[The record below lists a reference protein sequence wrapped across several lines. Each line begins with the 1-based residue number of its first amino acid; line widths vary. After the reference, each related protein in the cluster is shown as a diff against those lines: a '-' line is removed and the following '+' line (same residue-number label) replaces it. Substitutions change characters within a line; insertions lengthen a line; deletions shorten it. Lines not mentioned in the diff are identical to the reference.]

1 MSIRALLIVVIAW
14 VLLGLVD
21 SWPNQ
26 KAVPGDSFNATFEIV
41 GGAHRMFREG
51 IDDPA
56 LKLVAWSIDGAEHE
70 VTVKFQIEDIFGKP
84 IPTRDCVTITLPA
97 DGDKVKRTI
106 LFRPGLGYFN
116 IDAKF
121 TAGTTEVT
129 RRSDLG
135 IVHPPFS
142 GPRPNSLFGS
152 NTSGLKQG
160 VDLNFLQTIGMKVE
174 RAHFSPSVQTRDP
187 NWPVT
192 LPPGKA
198 VALDFSKPDKY
209 WELTKAHDLWIL
221 PIAGY
226 SLAGAGNFDRT
237 DLARKLGMYGPPG
250 DTERFI
256 ATWQTILR
264 RYPEIKTYE
273 FWNEPWIFGWSW
285 AGTPAEYRQLQKDW
299 CVMALGVNP
308 HCSIVSGS
316 STMFIR
322 DNIQP
327 YPECWRGLLSGITHH
342 PYTRSVG
349 EQSFRVGDNLRSIDD
364 CVLTTRQM
372 GLAHAFLTEGGTNY
386 QGAGS
391 RDKEK
396 PYNSLEN
403 ASKIVQYY
411 VTTALCGAF
420 MGNAQWDFGYGPDWT
435 RSNTAFAMMT
445 HFLEDRVPLV
455 DIWPEEE
462 LLWGGIFANAKF
474 ATKEV
479 KTLPR
484 VSELTARWNVELPSD
499 RTGDTTKVAVIWSW
513 TGRSKTQLDQQGEL
527 VIPNA
532 SGLRAFDLT
541 GREILPVEDGFV
553 LPFTQVPLYIT
564 TETLSVLEFRDRIAH
579 GIIQHV
585 TPVNL
590 YALSLSHAADEKQ
603 LLSVRIENQLN
614 QPLKGM
620 LTLRI
625 DQARQET
632 SARFSIEAGR
642 LAEVEIGWPGIEV
655 VPDNRYAITLSVRL
669 DDDQSRGF
677 PVIVQGQTIAVAKFA
692 KRTINLTGSIDD
704 MKGLTPVIMDS
715 QSFENANDPTNRL
728 LNPKVDHSAPTP
740 GRPRVVARVATAYD
754 DANVYVTALVNED
767 QFHCLAGQPAS
778 ISRNSKKLALPYK
791 EGMPDG
797 LRYITYCGNV
807 LQFSFG
813 FRDRVPGIG
822 RQMDDP
828 WAWKGSF
835 YDTDYSFV
843 AHVST
848 EGDQLIRIWSPD
860 GSREDGYQTEAVPGI
875 EPVPGGKL
883 KITRDQ
889 SQKLTIY
896 EIAIPRRELTLFD
909 PLAGRCRFG
918 FILYNC
924 EQAAGGSMNWSD
936 AAGVFDY
943 WQSSGSF
950 PPTWAQRLPC
960 QTFFGI
966 EQ

>member
-1 MSIRALLIVVIAW
+1 
-14 VLLGLVD
+14 
-21 SWPNQ
+21 
-26 KAVPGDSFNATFEIV
+26 
-41 GGAHRMFREG
+41 
-51 IDDPA
+51 
-56 LKLVAWSIDGAEHE
+56 
-70 VTVKFQIEDIFGKP
+70 
-84 IPTRDCVTITLPA
+84 
-97 DGDKVKRTI
+97 
-106 LFRPGLGYFN
+106 
-116 IDAKF
+116 
-121 TAGTTEVT
+121 
-129 RRSDLG
+129 
-135 IVHPPFS
+135 
-142 GPRPNSLFGS
+142 
-152 NTSGLKQG
+152 
-160 VDLNFLQTIGMKVE
+160 
-174 RAHFSPSVQTRDP
+174 
-187 NWPVT
+187 
-192 LPPGKA
+192 
-198 VALDFSKPDKY
+198 
-209 WELTKAHDLWIL
+209 
-221 PIAGY
+221 
-226 SLAGAGNFDRT
+226 
-237 DLARKLGMYGPPG
+237 
-250 DTERFI
+250 
-256 ATWQTILR
+256 
-264 RYPEIKTYE
+264 
-273 FWNEPWIFGWSW
+273 
-285 AGTPAEYRQLQKDW
+285 
-299 CVMALGVNP
+299 
-308 HCSIVSGS
+308 
-316 STMFIR
+316 
-322 DNIQP
+322 
-327 YPECWRGLLSGITHH
+327 
-342 PYTRSVG
+342 
-349 EQSFRVGDNLRSIDD
+349 
-364 CVLTTRQM
+364 
-372 GLAHAFLTEGGTNY
+372 
-386 QGAGS
+386 
-391 RDKEK
+391 
-396 PYNSLEN
+396 
-403 ASKIVQYY
+403 
-411 VTTALCGAF
+411 
-420 MGNAQWDFGYGPDWT
+420 
-435 RSNTAFAMMT
+435 
-445 HFLEDRVPLV
+445 
-455 DIWPEEE
+455 

-564 TETLSVLEFRDRIAH
+564 TETLSVLEFRDRIAP

-655 VPDNRYAITLSVRL
+655 VPDNRYAITLSVRAVAY
-669 DDDQSRGF
+669 QTRGF
-677 PVIVQGQTIAVAKFA
+677 PVIVQGQTIAVAKFE

-848 EGDQLIRIWSPD
+848 EGDRIIGVRVSSATRHVGHLHKAQPTESERQRSC
-860 GSREDGYQTEAVPGI
+860 GSLPLSSLSFHPLGGIVASIHRLLWCEAQIGQGVEAPGI
-875 EPVPGGKL
+875 EL
-883 KITRDQ
+883 Q
-889 SQKLTIY
+889 L
-896 EIAIPRRELTLFD
+896 
-909 PLAGRCRFG
+909 
-918 FILYNC
+918 
-924 EQAAGGSMNWSD
+924 
-936 AAGVFDY
+936 
-943 WQSSGSF
+943 
-950 PPTWAQRLPC
+950 
-960 QTFFGI
+960 
-966 EQ
+966 